1 VQIKA
6 GFNLAFDS
14 NADTPLLLMIHVRPE
29 RHGDLIEPE
38 KLTLFPQIPCTT
50 YTDGFGNICTRLI
63 APAGRLSLWN
73 RFLIADS
80 GIAEQLPIYQRQHP
94 IGELPNAV
102 LVYLLGSRY
111 CETQKLKNLAWSTFA
126 GYQEGWPRI
135 QAILQ
140 YTHDRIRF
148 SYPNARSDRTAWDAH
163 EERLGV
169 CRDFTHLAITLCR
182 CMNIPARYCTGY
194 LGDIGVPADI
204 NPMDFSAWFEVYLG
218 NAWHALDARHN
229 RARIGRIAMAVG
241 RDATDA
247 AISTAFGFADL
258 AEFTVFTEEVI
269 QSQVRENYAIAAQS

>member
-1 VQIKA
+1 VQIEG

-14 NADTPLLLMIHVRPE
+14 NADTPMLLMIHVRPE
-29 RHGDLIEPE
+29 RHNDFIEFE
-38 KLTLFPQIPCTT
+38 KLTLYPQVPYTT
-50 YTDGFGNICTRLI
+50 YTDGFGNICTRLT

-80 GIAEQLPIYQRQHP
+80 GLVERLPLYERQHP
-94 IGELPNAV
+94 IGELPGDV

-111 CETQKLKNLAWSTFA
+111 CETQKLKKLAWSMFA

-140 YTHDRIRF
+140 YTHDRIQF

-163 EERLGV
+163 EERSGV

-194 LGDIGVPADI
+194 LGDIGVPLDI

-218 NAWHALDARHN
+218 NAWHTLDARHN
-229 RARIGRIAMAVG
+229 QPRIGRIVMAIG
-241 RDATDA
+241 RDATDT
-247 AISTAFGFADL
+247 AISTAFGFAEL
-258 AEFTVFTEEVI
+258 TEFTVFTEEVN
-269 QSQVRENYAIAAQS
+269 QSRRREHFAIGMRP